1 MSSSIQTNQASM
13 MAQRSLGLNQRSLAT
28 SMERLS
34 SGLRIN
40 SAKDDSAGLSIATR
54 MTNQIQGTAVAMRN
68 TNDGLSI
75 VQTAEGA
82 MNEMT
87 GNIIRA
93 KDLATQAASYNT
105 SADRTSLNAEV
116 QSILSE
122 MTRTVQQSRYNGE
135 RLLDGTF
142 QSNIQ
147 VGTLVNENV
156 NIDIGDLSTDQ
167 MGIATNY
174 ATFAS
179 STFTAQN
186 LADNIGRSFR
196 QALSSST
203 VDGSAVGNVA
213 ANSNSAVKIDA
224 LNEASSANGVVAFS
238 YGNGSVGTSYGTAGT
253 SAGATDGIASGALSI
268 NGVTIGTAAAGA
280 SDGTAATNLATAI
293 NAVTAQTGVTASIVT
308 DATTLTN
315 SSIVLTNTDGAAISV
330 VANSSIDAGIS
341 TFFSTNSVAA
351 NANGAIVLNDSLNDL
366 TVAFDGSNTG
376 LALTGVSLASAT
388 LVNSTLAQQTVSN
401 ASSANLA
408 MLTFDA
414 SLDIVNAQ
422 RAELGALAGR
432 FEAIGNNLEVMRE
445 SITTARGRIMDT
457 DFAAETAALSK
468 HQVLAQAAIA
478 MVAQANQQPQS
489 VLSLLR
495 S

>member
-156 NIDIGDLSTDQ
+156 NISISDLSTDQ
-167 MGIATNY
+167 MGIATSY
-174 ATFAS
+174 ASISALS
-179 STFTAQN
+179 AQN

-238 YGNGSVGTSYGTAGT
+238 YGNGSVGTSFGTAGT

-308 DATTLTN
+308 DVSTLTN

-388 LVNSTLAQQTVSN
+388 LVNSTLAQQSVSDAN
-401 ASSANLA
+401 SANLA

-489 VLSLLR
+489 VLALLR

>member
-87 GNIIRA
+87 ANIIRA
-93 KDLATQAASYNT
+93 KDLSTQAASYNT

-156 NIDIGDLSTDQ
+156 NIDIGNLSTDQ
-167 MGIATNY
+167 MGIATSY
-174 ATFAS
+174 ASISALS
-179 STFTAQN
+179 AQN

-224 LNEASSANGVVAFS
+224 LNEASSANGVIAFS
-238 YGNGSVGTSYGTAGT
+238 YGNGSVGTSFGTAGT
-253 SAGATDGIASGALSI
+253 SAGATDGIVSGALSI

-388 LVNSTLAQQTVSN
+388 LVNSTLAQQSVSDAN
-401 ASSANLA
+401 SANLA

-432 FEAIGNNLEVMRE
+432 FEAIGNNLEVMKE

>member
-156 NIDIGDLSTDQ
+156 NISISDLSTDQ
-167 MGIATNY
+167 MGIATSY
-174 ATFAS
+174 ASISALS
-179 STFTAQN
+179 AQN

-238 YGNGSVGTSYGTAGT
+238 YGNGSVGTSFGTAGT

-308 DATTLTN
+308 DVSTLTN

-388 LVNSTLAQQTVSN
+388 LVNSTLAQQSVSDAN
-401 ASSANLA
+401 SANLA

-468 HQVLAQAAIA
+468 HQVLLQAATA

-489 VLSLLR
+489 VLALLR

>member
-156 NIDIGDLSTDQ
+156 NISISDLSNDQ
-167 MGIATNY
+167 MGIATSY
-174 ATFAS
+174 ASISALS
-179 STFTAQN
+179 AQN

-238 YGNGSVGTSYGTAGT
+238 YGNGSVGTSFGTAGT
-253 SAGATDGIASGALSI
+253 SAGATDGIDSGALSI

-388 LVNSTLAQQTVSN
+388 LVNSTLAEQTVSN

-468 HQVLAQAAIA
+468 HQVLLQAATA

-489 VLSLLR
+489 VLALLR

>member
-122 MTRTVQQSRYNGE
+122 MTRTVKQSRYNGE

-156 NIDIGDLSTDQ
+156 NIDISDLSTDQ
-167 MGIATNY
+167 MGIATSY
-174 ATFAS
+174 ASISALS
-179 STFTAQN
+179 AQN

-238 YGNGSVGTSYGTAGT
+238 YGNGSVGTSFGTAGT

-280 SDGTAATNLATAI
+280 SDGTAAANLATAI

-308 DATTLTN
+308 DVSTLTN

-388 LVNSTLAQQTVSN
+388 LVNSTLAQQSVSDAN
-401 ASSANLA
+401 SANLA

-468 HQVLAQAAIA
+468 HQVLAQAATA
-478 MVAQANQQPQS
+478 MVAQANQTPQS
-489 VLSLLR
+489 VLALLR

>member
-167 MGIATNY
+167 MGIATSY
-174 ATFAS
+174 ASISALS
-179 STFTAQN
+179 AQN

-308 DATTLTN
+308 DTSPAGTN

>member
-1 MSSSIQTNQASM
+1 MSSSIMTNQASM
-13 MAQRSLGLNQRSLAT
+13 MAQRSLGLNQRALAT

-93 KDLATQAASYNT
+93 KDLAVQAASYNT
-105 SADRTSLNAEV
+105 SADRTSLNNEV

-135 RLLDGTF
+135 RLLNGTF

-147 VGTLVNENV
+147 VGTLVNETV
-156 NIDIGDLSTDQ
+156 NINIGDLSTDQ
-167 MGIATNY
+167 MGVATSY
-174 ATFAS
+174 AAIS
-179 STFTAQN
+179 GLSAQG

-196 QALSSST
+196 TALSSST

-213 ANSNSAVKIDA
+213 ANSNAAVKIDA

-253 SAGATDGIASGALSI
+253 TAAVADGIASGALSI
-268 NGVTIGTAAAGA
+268 NGVTIGTAAAAANDSLVA
-280 SDGTAATNLATAI
+280 SNLAAAI

-308 DATTLTN
+308 DTSPAGTN

-330 VANSSIDAGIS
+330 VANTSIDAGIS
-341 TFFSTNSVAA
+341 TFFSTNSVEA

-366 TVAFDGSNTG
+366 TVAFNNSTTG
-376 LALTGVSLASAT
+376 MALTGVSSASAT
-388 LVNSTLAQQTVSN
+388 LVNSTLAQQTVSDAN
-401 ASSANLA
+401 SANLA

-414 SLDIVNAQ
+414 SLDIINAQ

-432 FEAIGNNLEVMRE
+432 FTAISNNLEVMKE

-468 HQVLAQAAIA
+468 SQVLAQAAIA

-495 S
+495 N

>member
-167 MGIATNY
+167 MGIATSY
-174 ATFAS
+174 ASISALS
-179 STFTAQN
+179 AQN

-388 LVNSTLAQQTVSN
+388 LVNSTLAQQSVSD

>member
-82 MNEMT
+82 MNEMSV
-87 GNIIRA
+87 NIIRA

-122 MTRTVQQSRYNGE
+122 MTRTVKQSRYNGE

-156 NIDIGDLSTDQ
+156 NIDISDLSTDQ
-167 MGIATNY
+167 MGIATSY
-174 ATFAS
+174 ASISALS
-179 STFTAQN
+179 AQN

-238 YGNGSVGTSYGTAGT
+238 YGNGSVGTSFGTAGT

-280 SDGTAATNLATAI
+280 SDGTAAANLATAI

-308 DATTLTN
+308 DVSTLTN

-388 LVNSTLAQQTVSN
+388 LVNSTLAQQSVSDAN
-401 ASSANLA
+401 SANLA

-432 FEAIGNNLEVMRE
+432 FEAIGNNLEVMKE
-445 SITTARGRIMDT
+445 NITTARGRIMDT

-468 HQVLAQAAIA
+468 HQVLAQAATA

-489 VLSLLR
+489 VLALLR

>member
-122 MTRTVQQSRYNGE
+122 MTRTVKQSRYNGE
-135 RLLDGTF
+135 RMLDGTF

-156 NIDIGDLSTDQ
+156 NISISDLSTDQ
-167 MGIATNY
+167 MGIATSY
-174 ATFAS
+174 ASISALS
-179 STFTAQN
+179 AQN

-238 YGNGSVGTSYGTAGT
+238 YGNGSVGTSFGTAGT

-280 SDGTAATNLATAI
+280 SDGTAAANLATAI

-308 DATTLTN
+308 DVSTLTN

-388 LVNSTLAQQTVSN
+388 LVNSTLAQQSVSDAN
-401 ASSANLA
+401 SANLA

-468 HQVLAQAAIA
+468 HQVLAQAATA

-489 VLSLLR
+489 VLALLR

>member
-13 MAQRSLGLNQRSLAT
+13 MAQRSLGLNQRSLTT

-156 NIDIGDLSTDQ
+156 NVSIGDLSTDQ
-167 MGIATNY
+167 MGIATSY
-174 ATFAS
+174 AS
-179 STFTAQN
+179 ISGLSAQN

-196 QALSSST
+196 QAMSSST
-203 VDGSAVGNVA
+203 VDGSSVGNVA

-224 LNEASSANGVVAFS
+224 LNEASSANGVIAFS
-238 YGNGSVGTSYGTAGT
+238 FGNGSVGTSYGTAGT

-341 TFFSTNSVAA
+341 AFFSTNSVAA

-388 LVNSTLAQQTVSN
+388 LVNSTLAQQSVSDAN
-401 ASSANLA
+401 SANLA

-445 SITTARGRIMDT
+445 NITTARGRIMDT

-468 HQVLAQAAIA
+468 NQVLAQAAIA

>member
-1 MSSSIQTNQASM
+1 MSSSILTNQASM
-13 MAQRSLGLNQRSLAT
+13 MAQRALGLNQKALAT

-54 MTNQIQGTAVAMRN
+54 MTNQIQGTGVAMRN

-93 KDLATQAASYNT
+93 KDLAVQAASYNT

-116 QSILSE
+116 QSILAE
-122 MTRTVQQSRYNGE
+122 MSRTVLQSRYNSE
-135 RLLDGTF
+135 RLLDGSFTT
-142 QSNIQ
+142 NIQ

-156 NIDIGDLSTDQ
+156 NIDIADLSTDQ
-167 MGIATNY
+167 MGVATNY
-174 ATFAS
+174 AAIS
-179 STFTAQN
+179 GLSAQN
-186 LADNIGRSFR
+186 LADNIGRSYR

-213 ANSNSAVKIDA
+213 ANSNSVVKIDA
-224 LNEASSANGVVAFS
+224 LNEASATSGVVAFS

-253 SAGATDGIASGALSI
+253 TATAINGIVSGALSI
-268 NGVTIGTAAAGA
+268 NGVTIGTAAAAA
-280 SDGTAATNLATAI
+280 SDSLVAANLATAI

-308 DATTLTN
+308 DVTTLTN

-341 TFFSTNSVAA
+341 TFFATNSVAA

-366 TVAFDGSNTG
+366 SVAFDGSNTG
-376 LALTGVSLASAT
+376 LALIGSSVASAT
-388 LVNSTLAQQTVSN
+388 LVNSTLAQQTVSDAN
-401 ASSANLA
+401 SANLA

-414 SLDIVNAQ
+414 ALDIVNAQ

-432 FEAIGNNLEVMRE
+432 FEAISNNLEVMKE

-468 HQVLAQAAIA
+468 SQVLAQAAIA

-495 S
+495 N